1 MFSGSGLD
9 IETLNII
16 SKTHFVKTKFDK
28 LGFILIRVL
37 LWKDL
42 VKRIEKEL
50 QNDRKYL
57 QTTYQMNDYYVD

>member
-28 LGFILIRVL
+28 LDFILIRVL

-50 QNDRKYL
+50 QMRENIYKLRI
-57 QTTYQMNDYYVD
+57 Q